1 MGFGFVVYCP
11 HIYIAVTEGV
21 NEAPGWGFADAESPT
36 ITPPK
41 AKDKVNIKRVT
52 AAMMFLKLIFIFRL
66 KEIISQPWRKAA
78 YFAIKK

>member
-1 MGFGFVVYCP
+1 
-11 HIYIAVTEGV
+11 V

-66 KEIISQPWRKAA
+66 KEINITALAQAA